1 MKRRPPGPA
10 VPQHYLLEVAK
21 SNTQQRWLGEEV
33 QVEAAEEEVAVEMA
47 PVVGVTEVVEVLAI
61 EPDQLR
67 LGSRRSWR
75 ATYLISESDR
85 LPI

>member
-1 MKRRPPGPA
+1 M
-10 VPQHYLLEVAK
+10 LEKATAQSGGSPTLSVR
-21 SNTQQRWLGEEV
+21 SDTQQRWLGEEV

-67 LGSRRSWR
+67 LGS
-75 ATYLISESDR
+75 
-85 LPI
+85 